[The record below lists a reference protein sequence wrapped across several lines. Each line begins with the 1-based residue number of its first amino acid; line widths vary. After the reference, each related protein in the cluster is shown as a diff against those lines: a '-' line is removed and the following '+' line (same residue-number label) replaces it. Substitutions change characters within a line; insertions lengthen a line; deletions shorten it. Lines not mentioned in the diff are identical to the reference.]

1 MMNKNKRQVKAL
13 SVSSSKT
20 EKGMKKLRANMDR
33 YFDKLDERW
42 RELPLRKQH
51 QYTLYFFVGY
61 LLLTMAV
68 IGKVMYD
75 TSKSGNDIIIEHIEN
90 PVLKKSKSPARLQD
104 TLSTILKNKI
114 YERK

>member
-1 MMNKNKRQVKAL
+1 MNAKIQD
-13 SVSSSKT
+13 
-20 EKGMKKLRANMDR
+20 MKKIRASIDS

-42 RELPLRKQH
+42 RALPLRKQH
-51 QYTLYFFVGY
+51 QYTLYFFLGY
-61 LLLTMAV
+61 LLITVAV

-75 TSKSGNDIIIEHIEN
+75 TSKYGNDMVIEHIEN
-90 PVLKKSKSPARLQD
+90 PVLKKSESPARLQD

>member
-61 LLLTMAV
+61 LLLTVAV

-75 TSKSGNDIIIEHIEN
+75 TSKSGNDMVIEHIEN
-90 PVLKKSKSPARLQD
+90 PVLKKSESPARLQD

>member
-1 MMNKNKRQVKAL
+1 
-13 SVSSSKT
+13 
-20 EKGMKKLRANMDR
+20 MKKLRANMDR

-42 RELPLRKQH
+42 RALPLRKQH

-61 LLLTMAV
+61 LLLTVVV

-75 TSKSGNDIIIEHIEN
+75 TSKSGNNMVIEHIEN
-90 PVLKKSKSPARLQD
+90 PVLKNGNPARLQD
-104 TLSTILKNKI
+104 GVSTILKNQI

>member
-1 MMNKNKRQVKAL
+1 
-13 SVSSSKT
+13 
-20 EKGMKKLRANMDR
+20 MKKLRANLDR
-33 YFDKLDERW
+33 YFDNLDERW
-42 RELPLRKQH
+42 RALPLRKQH
-51 QYTLYFFVGY
+51 QYTLYFFLGY
-61 LLLTMAV
+61 LLITVAV

-90 PVLKKSKSPARLQD
+90 PVLKKSESPARLQD